1 MGYALGIDLGT
12 TFTGAAIVRDGR
24 AEIVPLGNHAATIPT
39 MVFLRDD
46 DNVLIGDAAERR
58 GLAEPA
64 RLARE
69 FKRRLGDTAPIMLDR
84 TPFSADRLL
93 ALMLRQIISDITERQ
108 GAAPDVVSVTHPA
121 NWGEFKIDLL
131 RQAVQLAGVAE
142 AVFLTEP
149 VAAALQYA
157 AGERV
162 EPGEAVAIYDLGGGT
177 FDAAVLRKTEGGF
190 ELLGRPQ
197 GIERLG
203 GIDFDEA
210 VFTHVRKVVGD
221 VIADLDVSDPPTRAA
236 LARLR
241 QECVLAKESL
251 SADSDATVPVLLPNV
266 QTQVRI
272 TRVEFEDMI
281 RPILRETI
289 DSLKRAIES
298 SGMTAGELK
307 AVLLAGGSSRIPL
320 IADMVRSELGRPV
333 VTDSHPKHSVALGA
347 ARFAASV
354 KGGVLSTKA
363 PTLSAPVVE
372 RPAVGVPPSPPQA
385 FPPAPPVAYAPVGS
399 PTEPVPVA
407 GSTAPP
413 KSPVR
418 EPIAAPP
425 GSGGSDRPK
434 RPAWIWAAAAAGVA
448 AVVVVAI
455 LALGGGGGGS
465 ADPGTT
471 AVSVA
476 ETTAADP
483 STTATTVALS
493 TTSTDVETG
502 AAAQLTD
509 YLDGDRSKADSLVG
523 TYVTQLSAKY
533 IGLEIDG
540 VTWTPS
546 AILGEHNG
554 LREHYGTILVDGG
567 EYAFTMGEDNMEGW
581 YLSIVPTSY
590 ATKDEA
596 TQWCT
601 DQGFDISNCFARLFM
616 PPSSAAENVE
626 CSTYG
631 GACVGIAAAV
641 WSADTLYV
649 SYLVEGFDP
658 IDCGCDGTYHVHFF
672 FDTVPIEQAGMPGS
686 GPWYAWDGEDGGGE
700 LVFTGLTTANLAD
713 YNYEDGASL
722 CIAQA
727 SYDHTLTDPST
738 YYCFAVPSPGQ

>member
-12 TFTGAAIVRDGR
+12 TFTGAAIVREGR

-162 EPGEAVAIYDLGGGT
+162 DPGEAVAIYDLGGGT

-298 SGMTAGELK
+298 SGMTAGALK

-347 ARFAASV
+347 ARFAAAE
-354 KGGVLSTKA
+354 GGVLSSQA
-363 PTLSAPVVE
+363 PTISAPVVE
-372 RPAVGVPPSPPQA
+372 RPAAAVPPSPA
-385 FPPAPPVAYAPVGS
+385 PPAPPVASVPVAS
-399 PTEPVPVA
+399 PREPVPVV

-413 KSPVR
+413 RAPVR
-418 EPIAAPP
+418 APIAAPP
-425 GSGGSDRPK
+425 GGGGGDGPK

-455 LALGGGGGGS
+455 LALGGGGDGGS

-471 AVSVA
+471 AAAAA
-476 ETTAADP
+476 ETTATDS
-483 STTATTVALS
+483 STTATTAALS
-493 TTSTDVETG
+493 TTSTDAATG
-502 AAAQLTD
+502 AATQLTD
-509 YLDGDRSKADSLVG
+509 YLDADRPTADGLVG
-523 TYVTQLSAKY
+523 TYVPQLAAKY
-533 IGLEIDG
+533 VGLDYEGVLYGPVEILD
-540 VTWTPS
+540 
-546 AILGEHNG
+546 EHLL
-554 LREHYGTILVDGG
+554 LRGAYETILVDGG

-581 YLSIVPTSY
+581 YLTIVPSSF
-590 ATKDEA
+590 ATKDAANE
-596 TQWCT
+596 WCT
-601 DQGFDISNCFARLFM
+601 AQGFDVSTCFARLFM
-616 PPSSAAENVE
+616 PPASAAENVE
-626 CSTYG
+626 CGAYG

-641 WSADTLYV
+641 WSSDTLYV

-672 FDTVPIEQAGMPGS
+672 FDTVPVEQAGMPGS
-686 GPWYAWDGEDGGGE
+686 GQDWYAWDADDGGGE

-713 YNYEDGASL
+713 YNYADGASL

>member
-108 GAAPDVVSVTHPA
+108 GAAPDVVSITHPA

-131 RQAVQLAGVAE
+131 RQAAQLAGVAE

-177 FDAAVLRKTEGGF
+177 FDAAVLRKTADGF

-221 VIADLDVSDPPTRAA
+221 VIANLDVTDPPTRAA

-298 SGMTAGELK
+298 SGMTAGGLK

-320 IADMVRSELGRPV
+320 IADMVRSELGKPV
-333 VTDSHPKHSVALGA
+333 VTDAHPKHSVALGA

-354 KGGVLSTKA
+354 KGGALST
-363 PTLSAPVVE
+363 SAPAHSA
-372 RPAVGVPPSPPQA
+372 PAVE
-385 FPPAPPVAYAPVGS
+385 PPVIAVAPMPGAVDS
-399 PTEPVPVA
+399 PTEPVEVVDPTVRRK
-407 GSTAPP
+407 APA
-413 KSPVR
+413 R

-425 GSGGSDRPK
+425 GAGGGERPK

-448 AVVVVAI
+448 AVIVVAVI
-455 LALGGGGGGS
+455 ALGGGGDGGS
-465 ADPGTT
+465 ADVGTT
-471 AVSVA
+471 SASVA
-476 ETTAADP
+476 ETTAADS
-483 STTATTVALS
+483 STTASTAALS
-493 TTSTDVETG
+493 TTTTDAVAG
-502 AAAQLTD
+502 AATQLTE
-509 YLDGDRSKADSLVG
+509 YLDDDRSTADGLVG
-523 TYVTQLSAKY
+523 TYVPQLAAKY
-533 IGLEIDG
+533 VGLDYEGVLYGPVEI
-540 VTWTPS
+540 
-546 AILGEHNG
+546 LNEHSL
-554 LREHYGTILVDGG
+554 LRGAYDTILVDGG

-581 YLSIVPTSY
+581 YLTIVPTSF
-590 ATKDEA
+590 ATKDA
-596 TQWCT
+596 ANDWCT
-601 DQGFDISNCFARLFM
+601 SQGFDTSNCFARLFM
-616 PPSSAAENVE
+616 PPASAAGNVE
-626 CSTYG
+626 CGSYG

-641 WSADTLYV
+641 WSSDTLYV

-672 FDTVPIEQAGMPGS
+672 FDTVPVEEAGMPGS
-686 GPWYAWDGEDGGGE
+686 GPWYAWDADDGGGE
-700 LVFTGLTTANLAD
+700 LVFTGLTTENLGD
-713 YNYEDGASL
+713 YAYEDGAEL

-738 YYCFAVPSPGQ
+738 YYCVVVPGPGA

>member
-177 FDAAVLRKTEGGF
+177 FDAAVLRKTESGF

-347 ARFAASV
+347 ARFAASA
-354 KGGVLSTKA
+354 KGGV
-363 PTLSAPVVE
+363 LSAPVVE
-372 RPAVGVPPSPPQA
+372 SPVIAVAPSP
-385 FPPAPPVAYAPVGS
+385 APVDS
-399 PTEPVPVA
+399 PTEPVAVVA
-407 GSTAPP
+407 PTAPP
-413 KSPVR
+413 KAPAR
-418 EPIAAPP
+418 DPIAAPP
-425 GSGGSDRPK
+425 GGGGGDRPK
-434 RPAWIWAAAAAGVA
+434 RPAWIWAAAAAGLA

-455 LALGGGGGGS
+455 VVLGGGGDGGS
-465 ADPGTT
+465 ADSGTT
-471 AVSVA
+471 VVSTA
-476 ETTAADP
+476 ETTAADS
-483 STTATTVALS
+483 STTASTTALS
-493 TTSTDVETG
+493 TTTTDAITG
-502 AAAQLTD
+502 AATQLTD
-509 YLDGDRSKADSLVG
+509 YLDSDRSTADGLVG
-523 TYVTQLSAKY
+523 TYVPQLAAKY
-533 IGLEIDG
+533 VGLDYEGVLYGPVEI
-540 VTWTPS
+540 
-546 AILGEHNG
+546 LNEHSL
-554 LREHYGTILVDGG
+554 LRGAYDTILVDGG

-581 YLSIVPTSY
+581 YLTIVPASF
-590 ATKDEA
+590 ATKDA
-596 TQWCT
+596 ANDWCT
-601 DQGFDISNCFARLFM
+601 AQGFDVSNCFARLFM
-616 PPSSAAENVE
+616 PPASAAENVE
-626 CSTYG
+626 CGPYG
-631 GACVGIAAAV
+631 DACVGIAAAV
-641 WSADTLYV
+641 WSSDTLYV

-672 FDTVPIEQAGMPGS
+672 FDTVPVEEAGMPGA
-686 GPWYAWDGEDGGGE
+686 GPWYAWDADDGGGE
-700 LVFTGLTTANLAD
+700 LVFTGLTTANLD
-713 YNYEDGASL
+713 EYNYEDGASL